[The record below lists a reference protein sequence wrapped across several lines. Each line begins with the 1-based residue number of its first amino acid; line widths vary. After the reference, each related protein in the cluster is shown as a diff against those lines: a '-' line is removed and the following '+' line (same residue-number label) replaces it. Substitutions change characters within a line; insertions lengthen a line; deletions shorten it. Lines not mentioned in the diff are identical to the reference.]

1 MQRVIAVFA
10 ETVVDVF
17 GPNGQHQ
24 LTWSQDQIEDVT
36 FTVLRIVI
44 NLSTVI
50 HLGEEKY
57 CQSMTAFA
65 SFLCTVLYRCY
76 KIIV

>member
-50 HLGEEKY
+50 HLGEGE
-57 CQSMTAFA
+57 
-65 SFLCTVLYRCY
+65 VLSVDDSQPRWAGLRG
-76 KIIV
+76 VTFTLHR